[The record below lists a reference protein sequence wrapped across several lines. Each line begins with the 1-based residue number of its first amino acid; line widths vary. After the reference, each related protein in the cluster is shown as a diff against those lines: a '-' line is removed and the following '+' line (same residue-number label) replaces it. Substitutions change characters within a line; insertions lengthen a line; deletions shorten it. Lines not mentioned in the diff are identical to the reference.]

1 MGYAPFCIR
10 ACKVTHFLSV
20 AKENREK
27 MNAREGKATRKRTS
41 GRENPPVLSSRPSRV
56 FIPPVTPFHPAPRE
70 YSSRPLRPFIPS
82 VMSIHPAPP
91 VLSFRP
97 SRVLIPPVMSIDVFD
112 THKCF
117 VPAECLVRR
126 EGGGCSGGGEGAV
139 WH

>member
-1 MGYAPFCIR
+1 MRG
-10 ACKVTHFLSV
+10 
-20 AKENREK
+20 REK
-27 MNAREGKATRKRTS
+27 PQENGHQDVRT
-41 GRENPPVLSSRPSRV
+41 LPS
-56 FIPPVTPFHPAPRE
+56 FHPAPRE